1 MATVIHRGDRQDV
14 DKRGH
19 RDDYRPADRRGFAP
33 YFTEMALKGGFSFAG
48 ESAQISALSV
58 GNMFGWSI
66 SELMSLGIIGVVGGR
81 YCRQRRA
88 VLT

>member
-1 MATVIHRGDRQDV
+1 MAGVIVMIFSVLHR
-14 DKRGH
+14 H
-19 RDDYRPADRRGFAP
+19 TRRFAP

-48 ESAQISALSV
+48 ESAHYWRHPLK
-58 GNMFGWSI
+58 GNMFSWSI
-66 SELMSLGIIGVVGGR
+66 SGIDVAWDYWRCRGGR

>member
-1 MATVIHRGDRQDV
+1 MIILIHALKSQV
-14 DKRGH
+14 
-19 RDDYRPADRRGFAP
+19 

-66 SELMSLGIIGVVGGR
+66 SELMSLGIIGVVV
-81 YCRQRRA
+81 A
-88 VLT
+88 VGIVASVVLFLRKRELSE